1 MGMAQCPNVSEVNEL
16 RCGLGPD
23 HKGNCQFPTLVSPP
37 KEVKALIYVMK
48 TEAELEAEWIKEG
61 SEHSFKTWLIK
72 KINAS
77 DIALESCGIQW
88 RNHYNTEHTARETA
102 EKERDELQHVF
113 DLRWKASM
121 RAIKL
126 WQKRTGRKLSWPDH
140 CDMVVWL
147 LEQLDEAKKPK
158 KRK

>member
-1 MGMAQCPNVSEVNEL
+1 L
-16 RCGLGPD
+16 
-23 HKGNCQFPTLVSPP
+23 
-37 KEVKALIYVMK
+37 K

-72 KINAS
+72 KIDA
-77 DIALESCGIQW
+77 
-88 RNHYNTEHTARETA
+88 T

-126 WQKRTGRKLSWPDH
+126 WQKRTGRKLVWPDH

-147 LEQLDEAKKPK
+147 LEQLDEARKPRAK
-158 KRK
+158 GYAKPNQIAPKR